1 MSKKKPQKKNSAPK
15 HEKGTRPAVEPEMI
29 EESKTVEEPETIGE
43 PEAAEKPEV
52 TEEPEAAEEP
62 EVTGEPEAAEEPEM
76 VEEPK
81 TAEEVA
87 APEEPKPAEEP
98 ARGRKKKRRKKKW
111 RELTGGQKVGRVIG
125 TFFKIIFLLVLLAG
139 IAGCVLAYQKV
150 YSFKAVAEEKY
161 QEINPR
167 MFEYTSNTIIY
178 DAYGEIISEMNEI
191 IYEPVSIEDV
201 SRFVYEGYIAV
212 EDQNFMTHH
221 GIDYKAVLRAAIE
234 YAKNKGAITQ
244 GGSTITQQVLKNS
257 VLTNE
262 RSWDR
267 KFTELFLAP
276 MFEDNYSKDDIME
289 FYVNMNFY
297 GNNCYGI
304 EGASKY
310 YFGKK
315 AKDLT
320 LAQSAVLVGLTKGA
334 ALYNPLTNME
344 GVLIRQEYT
353 LERMVE
359 EGFISE
365 AQKDTALRENLNF
378 LYERP
383 ELPHESY
390 MTSFAIYSAAIN
402 LMEQEGF
409 EFKYLFETDDEMNA
423 YDAVY
428 QDTINEK
435 MKEIRMGG
443 YEIYTSFRPDVQAQ
457 LQEILDYRCEK
468 YTEVGEDGKYA
479 FQSAAVLVNNK
490 TGFVE
495 AMIGGRGTEDT
506 FNRGYLAKRQPGSS
520 IKPLVVYGP
529 GFDSGFYY
537 PSKVLVDK
545 DNPKDKFWPKNV
557 TNRNTGRMNI
567 REAIL
572 QSTNTIAYQIMLK
585 MSPMYGLRYL
595 EQMRFSSIAPDDIY
609 STSVG
614 LGGLTY
620 GASPFEMAKAY
631 STFANMG
638 EYIDNNCVLR
648 IVKQDEGEIFTEDSA
663 RRRVYSEDAAYMIID
678 CCKELM
684 KRGDVGPRKA
694 PKNALCFVKT
704 GTSNE
709 AKDVWFCGA
718 SRYYTCTVWMG
729 YDTPRKTTLTSVGL
743 PAWTWKDMME
753 SVHEGLEREDWE
765 KPETIVKKYIDYRG
779 DVAGYNTGR
788 TDIFSDELL
797 QKAKE
802 SDVYLGIVY
811 SDADWNWAVKP
822 KEDEENKDGENPAQT
837 TPAPVTPQPEPAPQ
851 PEPQP
856 EPEPEPWTGGMPP
869 GL

>member
-1 MSKKKPQKKNSAPK
+1 MAKKRDQKKNSSVKPAQ
-15 HEKGTRPAVEPEMI
+15 EGNPAVE
-29 EESKTVEEPETIGE
+29 EP
-43 PEAAEKPEV
+43 V
-52 TEEPEAAEEP
+52 AAEEP
-62 EVTGEPEAAEEPEM
+62 VVPEEPAAVEEPAVPEEPAVQDAAEVSADSAAAEIPVEPAAVEEPVAAETPAEPVKAEEP
-76 VEEPK
+76 V
-81 TAEEVA
+81 
-87 APEEPKPAEEP
+87 KPAEP
-98 ARGRKKKRRKKKW
+98 AKGRKKKKKVKKKW
-111 RELTGGQKVGRVIG
+111 RELSGWGKLGRFIG
-125 TFFKIIFLLVLLAG
+125 YIIKTVLVLVLLAG
-139 IAGCVLAYQKV
+139 IAAGVMAYQKI

-178 DAYGEIISEMNEI
+178 DAYGEIITEMNEI
-191 IYEPVSIEDV
+191 IYEPVKIEDV
-201 SRFVYEGYIAV
+201 SKFVYDGYIAV
-212 EDQNFMTHH
+212 EDQNFMKHH
-221 GIDYKAVLRAAIE
+221 GIDYKAVLRAGIE
-234 YAKNKGAITQ
+234 YVRNKGAITQ

-276 MFEDNYSKDDIME
+276 MFEDNYSKDEIMQ

-310 YFGKK
+310 YFGKS
-315 AKDLT
+315 AKDLR
-320 LAQSAVLVGLTKGA
+320 LAEAAVLVGLTKGA
-334 ALYNPLTNME
+334 TLYNPLTNME
-344 GVLIRQEYT
+344 GVINRQVYT
-353 LERMVE
+353 LERMAE
-359 EGFISE
+359 EGLITES
-365 AQKDTALRENLNF
+365 QKTAALREELHF
-378 LYERP
+378 IYERP

-409 EFKYLFETDDEMNA
+409 EFQYLFETDEEMNA

-435 MKEIRMGG
+435 MKDIRAGG
-443 YEIYTSFRPDVQAQ
+443 YEIYTSFRPDLQEQ
-457 LQEILDYRCEK
+457 LQEILDSRCEK
-468 YTEVGEDGKYA
+468 YTEVAEDGKFA

-520 IKPLVVYGP
+520 IKPLAVYGP

-537 PSKVLVDK
+537 PSKVLIDK

-557 TNRNTGRMNI
+557 TNRNTGRMTI

-572 QSTNTIAYQIMLK
+572 QSTNTIAYQIMLR
-585 MSPMYGLRYL
+585 MTPMYGLQYL
-595 EQMRFSSIAPDDIY
+595 AQMRFSSLAPDDIY

-648 IVKQDEGEIFTEDSA
+648 IDKQDEGTIFEEDSA

-753 SVHEGLEREDWE
+753 AVHEGLEKEDWE
-765 KPETIVKKYIDYRG
+765 KPETIVTKNVDWKGEIASYR
-779 DVAGYNTGR
+779 TGK
-788 TDIFSDELL
+788 TDIFSDVLL
-797 QKAKE
+797 EKARNAE
-802 SDVYLGIVY
+802 VNIGITVP
-811 SDADWNWAVKP
+811 AEDWNWGK
-822 KEDEENKDGENPAQT
+822 KEEESEENTDQT
-837 TPAPVTPQPEPAPQ
+837 TPSTPAPAEPAPAAPEPAAPEPAP
-851 PEPQP
+851 
-856 EPEPEPWTGGMPP
+856 EPEPSNGGLPP

>member
-1 MSKKKPQKKNSAPK
+1 MGKKKSQKKNMEPK
-15 HEKGTRPAVEPEMI
+15 AVEEVKPAAGQTPF
-29 EESKTVEEPETIGE
+29 EESAAAAETAASGEPVPVEET
-43 PEAAEKPEV
+43 V
-52 TEEPEAAEEP
+52 AAEEP
-62 EVTGEPEAAEEPEM
+62 AAAEDPAVMQEPN
-76 VEEPK
+76 
-81 TAEEVA
+81 
-87 APEEPKPAEEP
+87 PAEEP
-98 ARGRKKKRRKKKW
+98 AVTEEPAPAEEPKPEETPDKAKKKKKKTKKKW

-125 TFFKIIFLLVLLAG
+125 VFFKTVFLLILLAV
-139 IAGCVLAYQKV
+139 IAGAVMAYKEV
-150 YSFKAVAEEKY
+150 YKFKAVAEEKY
-161 QEINPR
+161 AQINPS

-178 DAYGEIISEMNEI
+178 DAYGEVISEMNEI
-191 IYEPVSIEDV
+191 IYEPVKIDKV
-201 SRFVYEGYIAV
+201 SKYVYQGYIAV

-234 YAKNKGAITQ
+234 YVKNKGAITQ
-244 GGSTITQQVLKNS
+244 GGSTITQQILKNS

-262 RSWDR
+262 RTFDR

-276 MFEDNYSKDDIME
+276 MFESQYSKDEIME
-289 FYVNMNFY
+289 LYVNMNHY
-297 GNNCYGI
+297 GHNCYGI
-304 EGASKY
+304 EAASKY
-310 YFGKK
+310 YFGRS

-320 LAQSAVLVGLTKGA
+320 LAEAAVLVGMTKGA
-334 ALYNPLTNME
+334 SLYNPMTNME
-344 GVLIRQEYT
+344 GVINRQRYT
-353 LERMVE
+353 LDRMEE
-359 EGFISE
+359 EGFI
-365 AQKDTALRENLNF
+365 TAEEKSVAISQGLAF
-378 LYERP
+378 KYERP
-383 ELPHESY
+383 ELPSESY

-409 EFKYLFETDDEMNA
+409 EFKYLFETDEEMNA
-423 YDAVY
+423 YDENY
-428 QDTINEK
+428 QNVLNEK

-443 YEIYTSFRPDVQAQ
+443 YEIYTSFRPDVQEQ
-457 LQEILDYRCEK
+457 LQEILDSRCEK
-468 YTEVGEDGKYA
+468 YTEVAENGKYA

-537 PSKVLVDK
+537 PSKVLIDK

-557 TNRNTGRMNI
+557 TNRNTGRMTI

-572 QSTNTIAYQIMLK
+572 QSTNTIAYQIMLR
-585 MSPMYGLRYL
+585 MTPMYGLRYL
-595 EQMRFSSIAPDDIY
+595 EQMRFSSLAPEDIY

-648 IVKQDEGEIFTEDSA
+648 IVKQDEGEIFAEDSA
-663 RRRVYSEDAAYMIID
+663 RKRVYSEDAAYMIID

-753 SVHEGLEREDWE
+753 AVHEGLEKEDWE
-765 KPETIVKKYIDYRG
+765 KPETIVTKNVDWKGEIAAYR
-779 DVAGYNTGR
+779 TGK
-788 TDIFSDELL
+788 TDIFSDVLL
-797 QKAKE
+797 EKASNAE
-802 SDVYLGIVY
+802 VYIGITVP
-811 SDADWNWAVKP
+811 AEDWNWGK
-822 KEDEENKDGENPAQT
+822 KEEESEENTDQT
-837 TPAPVTPQPEPAPQ
+837 TPSTPAPAEPAPAAPEPAAPEPAP
-851 PEPQP
+851 
-856 EPEPEPWTGGMPP
+856 EPEPSNGGLPP

>member
-1 MSKKKPQKKNSAPK
+1 MGKKKSQKKNTGPK
-15 HEKGTRPAVEPEMI
+15 AVEEVKPAVEQ
-29 EESKTVEEPETIGE
+29 
-43 PEAAEKPEV
+43 AAV
-52 TEEPEAAEEP
+52 TEESAVAEEP
-62 EVTGEPEAAEEPEM
+62 APVEKPVVAEEP
-76 VEEPK
+76 VPAEEPAV
-81 TAEEVA
+81 TG
-87 APEEPKPAEEP
+87 EPKPAEEP
-98 ARGRKKKRRKKKW
+98 SAAEEPKTEETPAKGKKKKKTKKKW

-125 TFFKIIFLLVLLAG
+125 TFFKTVFLLILLAV
-139 IAGCVLAYQKV
+139 IAGAAMAYKEV
-150 YSFKAVAEEKY
+150 YKFKAVAEEKY
-161 QEINPR
+161 AQINPS

-178 DAYGEIISEMNEI
+178 DAYGEVISEMNEI
-191 IYEPVSIEDV
+191 IYEPVKIDQV
-201 SRFVYEGYIAV
+201 SDYVYKGYIAV

-221 GIDYKAVLRAAIE
+221 GIDYKAVLRATIE
-234 YAKNKGAITQ
+234 YVKNKGAITQ
-244 GGSTITQQVLKNS
+244 GGSTITQQILKNS

-262 RSWDR
+262 RTFDR

-276 MFEDNYSKDDIME
+276 MFESQYTKDEIME
-289 FYVNMNFY
+289 LYVNMNHY
-297 GNNCYGI
+297 GHNCYGI
-304 EGASKY
+304 EAASKY
-310 YFGKK
+310 YFGRS

-320 LAQSAVLVGLTKGA
+320 LAEAAVLVGMTKGA
-334 ALYNPLTNME
+334 SLYNPMTNME
-344 GVLIRQEYT
+344 GVINRQRYT
-353 LERMVE
+353 LDRMEE
-359 EGFISE
+359 EGYITAEEKAVAISQGL
-365 AQKDTALRENLNF
+365 AFK
-378 LYERP
+378 YERP
-383 ELPHESY
+383 ELPSESY

-409 EFKYLFETDDEMNA
+409 EFKYLFETDEEMNA
-423 YDAVY
+423 YDENY
-428 QDTINEK
+428 QNVLNEK

-443 YEIYTSFRPDVQAQ
+443 YEIYTSFRPDVQEQ
-457 LQEILDYRCEK
+457 LQEILDSRCEK
-468 YTEVGEDGKYA
+468 YTEVAENGKYA

-537 PSKVLVDK
+537 PSKVLIDK

-557 TNRNTGRMNI
+557 TNRNTGRMTI

-572 QSTNTIAYQIMLK
+572 QSTNTIAYQIMLR
-585 MSPMYGLRYL
+585 MTPMYGLRYL
-595 EQMRFSSIAPDDIY
+595 EQMRFSSLAPEDIY

-648 IVKQDEGEIFTEDSA
+648 IVKQDEGEIFAEDSA

-753 SVHEGLEREDWE
+753 TVHEGLEKEDWE
-765 KPETIVKKYIDYRG
+765 KPETIVTKNVDWKGEIAAYR
-779 DVAGYNTGR
+779 TGK
-788 TDIFSDELL
+788 TDIFSDVLL
-797 QKAKE
+797 EKASNAE
-802 SDVYLGIVY
+802 VYIGITVPNE
-811 SDADWNWAVKP
+811 DWNWSKP
-822 KEDEENKDGENPAQT
+822 PEEETEDSEQT
-837 TPAPVTPQPEPAPQ
+837 TPAPAPVTPAPEPEPAPVT
-851 PEPQP
+851 PAP
-856 EPEPEPWTGGMPP
+856 EPEPEPWNGGLPP